1 MSDITV
7 FVAKKILTMDPGR
20 PNGTAVAVRDG
31 RILSVGTL
39 ETLEPWLKRY
49 PHVIDETFAG
59 KIIMPGLI
67 DPHTHLHWAGAVVGL
82 EYVGP
87 IDSPNGRDKAVH
99 GREGV
104 LDRLKQLHATLDD
117 PNQPIFAWGF
127 DPAFQGGHLDSDV
140 LDQISK
146 ERPIWVLAYAIHYC
160 YVNSAMMKLLGASE
174 SMNLHGL
181 GRYPDGRLNGQF
193 IEIEATRFAMA
204 PFQKEMARPDSSE
217 RGMRALAET
226 AKRAGV
232 TTVGDIGFGVT
243 EFENAYEE
251 HKRIVLSADYPLRTI
266 LTPAES
272 GVRNEIGEMTPE
284 FIANLKTNRFNE
296 KLRFHGVK
304 FWADGSYQAMS
315 LRLKY
320 PFFLNGENGLRG
332 EDEWSDLP
340 DAMMPYWERG
350 IQIHVHANGD
360 EAVDAVLDALEELQ
374 RRLPRFDHRFTIE
387 HYMISTPAQ
396 ARRLKAL
403 GGVASVLIYYLHT
416 RGQLQNEA
424 GLGPDRS
431 EASAR
436 LGSLAREGVIFTL
449 HSDHAFAVAPL
460 HPLTAAWI
468 AVTRLGSD
476 GKTVLA
482 PGERIDRDL
491 ALRAITV
498 DAAYILRMENDI
510 GSIEVGKLAD
520 FAILEED
527 PTEVEIERLKDIEI
541 WGTVLAG
548 VKQPVK
554 RGSYGQ

>member
-1 MSDITV
+1 MSGITV
-7 FVAKKILTMDPGR
+7 FVARKVITMDPGR
-20 PNGTAVAVRDG
+20 PTGTAVAVRDG

-39 ETLEPWLKRY
+39 ETLQPWLKRY
-49 PHVIDETFAG
+49 PYVIDETFAD

-67 DPHTHLHWAGAVVGL
+67 DPHTHLHWSGGVVGL
-82 EYVGP
+82 EYLGP

-99 GREGV
+99 GMDGV
-104 LDRLKQLHATLDD
+104 LARLKDVHESLED
-117 PNQPIFAWGF
+117 PMQPIFAWGF
-127 DPAFQGGHLDSDV
+127 DPAFQGGHLNSEI
-140 LDQISK
+140 LDTISK

-160 YVNSAMMKLLGASE
+160 YVNSAMLTSLGATDD
-174 SMNLHGL
+174 MNLHGL

-193 IEIEATRFAMA
+193 IEMEATRFALA
-204 PFQKEMARPDSSE
+204 PFHAEMNRPDRTE
-217 RGMRALAET
+217 RGMRTLAET

-232 TTVGDIGFGVT
+232 TTVGDIGFGLQN
-243 EFENAYEE
+243 FESTYRE
-251 HKRIVLSADYPLRTI
+251 HERIVLDPDYPLRTV

-272 GVRNEIGEMTPE
+272 GVRHELGAAAPE
-284 FIANLKTNRFNE
+284 FIAGLKGARFHE

-320 PFFLNGENGLRG
+320 PFYLDGGNGLRG
-332 EDEWSDLP
+332 EDEWDTLP
-340 DAMMPYWERG
+340 DKMMPYWERG

-360 EAVDAVLDALEELQ
+360 EALDAVLDALAELQ
-374 RRLPRFDHRFTIE
+374 RRMPRFDHRYTVE
-387 HYMISTPAQ
+387 HYMISSPAQ

-403 GGVASVLIYYLHT
+403 GGTASVLIYYLHT

-431 EASAR
+431 ESSAR
-436 LGSLAREGVIFTL
+436 LGSLAREGVPFTL

-468 AVTRLGSD
+468 AVTRLGRD

-498 DAAYILRMENDI
+498 DAAYILRMENEI

-520 FAILEED
+520 FAILDED
-527 PTEVEIERLKDIEI
+527 PTEVPIERLKEINI
-541 WGTVLAG
+541 WGTVLSG
-548 VKQPVK
+548 VKQPVIK
-554 RGSYGQ
+554 ASG